1 MMRAIFLGTALSVL
15 TSVLTVATAGTNA
28 EHTILVLP
36 DTYFPETTY
45 LNPGDTVR
53 FINVS
58 GDEHT
63 IVAANEE
70 WTIGPLQIE
79 EEYTMV
85 VDSEIERTFHNA
97 NAINSDGTYAVT
109 GDISFEESP
118 VN

>member
-1 MMRAIFLGTALSVL
+1 MTRAFILGTALSAFTL
-15 TSVLTVATAGTNA
+15 ASAATAA
-28 EHTILVLP
+28 EHNILVLP

-45 LNPGDTVR
+45 LSPGDTVR
-53 FINVS
+53 FINIS

-63 IVAANEE
+63 IVAANEA

-109 GDISFEESP
+109 GDISFDASP

>member
-1 MMRAIFLGTALSVL
+1 MKRAIFTGTVVTALIF
-15 TSVLTVATAGTNA
+15 ATTAMAA
-28 EHTILVLP
+28 EHNILILP

-45 LNPGDTVR
+45 LNPGDTVK
-53 FINVS
+53 FINIS

-63 IVAANEE
+63 IIAANEA
-70 WTIGPLQIE
+70 WTIGPLDAE
-79 EEYTMV
+79 EEYSMV

-109 GDISFEESP
+109 GDISFDASP